1 MGDEF
6 QLRLLGNYI
15 RYNWSI
21 HRMADPDSVSSAFI
35 SGNLPLTATA
45 MAPIISA
52 LSPKEEE
59 NVKEVL
65 GMRCRAACRPYLQ
78 GKNSFLKLSLCR
90 FHRVCNRTD
99 DIHGMGMSAEEKEN
113 DGMHTG
119 IVRQSHVLTDLSD
132 TMENRD
138 KAREIYIKQR
148 ELFIQ
153 EEREKK
159 EEAAKD
165 KAWMREKA
173 GLPPQTG
180 TPPQSQPST

>member
-1 MGDEF
+1 
-6 QLRLLGNYI
+6 
-15 RYNWSI
+15 
-21 HRMADPDSVSSAFI
+21 
-35 SGNLPLTATA
+35 
-45 MAPIISA
+45 
-52 LSPKEEE
+52 
-59 NVKEVL
+59 
-65 GMRCRAACRPYLQ
+65 
-78 GKNSFLKLSLCR
+78 
-90 FHRVCNRTD
+90 
-99 DIHGMGMSAEEKEN
+99 MGMSAEEKEN